1 MGLFSILDMSSA
13 GMDVQQARLA
23 AATANI
29 ANARTTRAA
38 DGEVYRPLQ
47 VVVSSEPGTVAASD
61 TGAIAPAALPV
72 PVVST
77 VTAAEA
83 SPQLVFDPGHP
94 DADDKGFVRLP
105 GVDPI
110 TSMMDLISIARGYE
124 ANVRAFDVTRTLLQR
139 TLDMWRGR

>member
-1 MGLFSILDMSSA
+1 MGLFSIFDMSAA

-47 VVVSSEPGTVAASD
+47 VVVSGEPGAAVAVD
-61 TGAIAPAALPV
+61 GAGVPTALPV
-72 PVVST
+72 PVAST
-77 VTAAEA
+77 VTAEA
-83 SPQLVFDPGHP
+83 APPQLVFDPGHP
-94 DADDKGFVRLP
+94 DADERGFVQLP

-139 TLDMWRGR
+139 TLELWRNR

>member
-13 GMDVQQARLA
+13 GMGVQQARLA

-47 VVVSSEPGTVAASD
+47 VVVSSEPGAVVA
-61 TGAIAPAALPV
+61 TGAAAVPTALPV
-72 PVVST
+72 PVAST
-77 VTAAEA
+77 VAAA
-83 SPQLVFDPGHP
+83 DAAPQLVFDPGHP

>member
-29 ANARTTRAA
+29 ANSRTTRAA

-47 VVVSSEPGTVAASD
+47 VVVSGEPGAAVAAEAG
-61 TGAIAPAALPV
+61 GAPTALPV
-72 PVVST
+72 PVAST
-77 VTAAEA
+77 VTAEDAA
-83 SPQLVFDPGHP
+83 PQLVFDPGHP
-94 DADDKGFVRLP
+94 DADDRGFVKLP

-110 TSMMDLISIARGYE
+110 TSMMDLISISRGYE

-139 TLDMWRGR
+139 TLDLWRNR